1 MHRTVCMGNQ
11 ANVFSSST
19 SMDQLLQNPLNI
31 SKNDNEKMS
40 GGILALM
47 FVRVSVKLRV
57 VLAKND

>member
-1 MHRTVCMGNQ
+1 MGNQ

-47 FVRVSVKLRV
+47 FVRVSVKLREL
-57 VLAKND
+57 LAKND